1 MFLCQRRLILQV
13 RRRYKMSKAN
23 VIRIDHIDV
32 KKSDIEKV
40 RKSFGVKDNVEAL
53 KKALDM
59 AAGKIEIESIFEKY
73 KGTKIK
79 KVYD

>member
-1 MFLCQRRLILQV
+1 MVIHQA
-13 RRRYKMSKAN
+13 RRRRKMSKAN
-23 VIRIDHIDV
+23 VVRIDHIDV

-40 RKSFGVKDNVEAL
+40 RRRFGVKDNVEAL
-53 KKALDM
+53 KRALDM

-79 KVYD
+79 RVYD

>member
-1 MFLCQRRLILQV
+1 
-13 RRRYKMSKAN
+13 MSKAH
-23 VIRIDHIDV
+23 VVRIEHIDV
-32 KKSDIEKV
+32 KKSDIDKV
-40 RKSFGVKDNVEAL
+40 RKGFGVKDNVEAI

-59 AAGKIEIESIFEKY
+59 AAGNIEIESIFKKY

>member
-1 MFLCQRRLILQV
+1 
-13 RRRYKMSKAN
+13 MSRAN
-23 VIRIDHIDV
+23 IVRIDHIDV

-40 RKSFGVKDNVEAL
+40 RKSFGFKDNVEAL

-59 AAGKIEIESIFEKY
+59 AAGKIEIENIFEKY

-79 KVYD
+79 RVYD

>member
-1 MFLCQRRLILQV
+1 
-13 RRRYKMSKAN
+13 MSKTN
-23 VIRIDHIDV
+23 IVRIEHIDV

-40 RKSFGVKDNVEAL
+40 RRRFGVKDNAEAL

-73 KGTKIK
+73 KGIKIK
-79 KVYD
+79 RVYD

>member
-1 MFLCQRRLILQV
+1 IE
-13 RRRYKMSKAN
+13 
-23 VIRIDHIDV
+23 HIDV

-40 RKSFGVKDNVEAL
+40 RKRFGVKDNVEAL
-53 KKALDM
+53 IKALDM

-79 KVYD
+79 RVYD

>member
-1 MFLCQRRLILQV
+1 
-13 RRRYKMSKAN
+13 MSKAN
-23 VIRIDHIDV
+23 VVRIDHIDV

-40 RKSFGVKDNVEAL
+40 RRRFGVKDNMEAL

-59 AAGKIEIESIFEKY
+59 ASGKIEIESIFEKY

-79 KVYD
+79 RVYD

>member
-1 MFLCQRRLILQV
+1 
-13 RRRYKMSKAN
+13 MSKAN
-23 VIRIDHIDV
+23 VVRIEHIDV

-40 RKSFGVKDNVEAL
+40 RRRFGVKDNVEAL
-53 KKALDM
+53 KRALDM

-79 KVYD
+79 RVYD

>member
-1 MFLCQRRLILQV
+1 
-13 RRRYKMSKAN
+13 MSKAN
-23 VIRIDHIDV
+23 VVRIEHIDV

-40 RKSFGVKDNVEAL
+40 RKRFGVKDNAEAL

-73 KGTKIK
+73 RGTKIK
-79 KVYD
+79 RVYD

>member
-1 MFLCQRRLILQV
+1 
-13 RRRYKMSKAN
+13 MSKAN
-23 VIRIDHIDV
+23 VVRIEHIDV

-40 RKSFGVKDNVEAL
+40 RKSFGVKDNAEAL
-53 KKALDM
+53 IKALDF

-79 KVYD
+79 KIYD

>member
-1 MFLCQRRLILQV
+1 
-13 RRRYKMSKAN
+13 MSKAN
-23 VIRIDHIDV
+23 VVRIDHIDV

-40 RKSFGVKDNVEAL
+40 RRRFGVKDNVEAL
-53 KKALDM
+53 KRALDM

-79 KVYD
+79 RVYD

>member
-1 MFLCQRRLILQV
+1 
-13 RRRYKMSKAN
+13 MSKAN
-23 VIRIDHIDV
+23 VVRIEHIDV
-32 KKSDIEKV
+32 KNSDIEKV
-40 RKSFGVKDNVEAL
+40 RKRFGVKDNAEAL

-79 KVYD
+79 RVYD

>member
-1 MFLCQRRLILQV
+1 
-13 RRRYKMSKAN
+13 MSKAN
-23 VIRIDHIDV
+23 VVRIDHIDV

-40 RKSFGVKDNVEAL
+40 RRRFGVKDNVEAL
-53 KKALDM
+53 KRALDM

-79 KVYD
+79 RGYD

>member
-1 MFLCQRRLILQV
+1 
-13 RRRYKMSKAN
+13 MSRAN
-23 VIRIDHIDV
+23 IVRIDHIDV

-59 AAGKIEIESIFEKY
+59 AAGKIEIENIFEKY
-73 KGTKIK
+73 TRNKDK
-79 KVYD
+79 KSI

>member
-1 MFLCQRRLILQV
+1 
-13 RRRYKMSKAN
+13 MSKAN
-23 VIRIDHIDV
+23 VVRIEHIDV
-32 KKSDIEKV
+32 KKSDIDKV
-40 RKSFGVKDNVEAL
+40 RKGFGVKDNVEAI

>member
-1 MFLCQRRLILQV
+1 
-13 RRRYKMSKAN
+13 MSKAN
-23 VIRIDHIDV
+23 VVRIDHIDV

-40 RKSFGVKDNVEAL
+40 RRRFGVKDNVEAL
-53 KKALDM
+53 KRALYM

-79 KVYD
+79 RVYD